1 MARNRRRRVPA
12 EPVEITVES
21 LTQDGRGV
29 AHRDGKAV
37 FIHGALPG
45 ERVVFTYDRV
55 QKRYD
60 EGSVQQVLEPS
71 PDRVEPR
78 CPHFG
83 VCGGCGMQHLD
94 EGQQIRFK
102 EQALHDALERLG
114 KVQPEQN
121 LEPLVAGHWGYR
133 RKARLGAKYVVKKGK
148 LLVGFRE
155 RGSSFVTDLGGC
167 EVLHPKVGRKI
178 TDLAELIEGLSI
190 RDKVPQIEVSMGDS
204 LCALIFRVLAEPAE
218 ADLDRLRAFGREHDF
233 VIYLQPGG
241 PESVQPLEG
250 PAPDLYYTLPEP
262 ESEPESEQELRLCF
276 SPQDFTQVNLEL
288 NRLMVERALQM
299 LDPQPEER
307 VLDLFCGIGNFTLPL
322 AKRAGQVTGVEGE
335 GALVARARQNAEA
348 NRLENTRFYTANL
361 YEELDN
367 EPWLLE
373 RFDKVLLDP
382 PRSGAQ
388 EILPRLPGLGAQ
400 RILYISCY
408 PATLARDA
416 GILVNE
422 LGYKLRSA
430 GVMDMFPHTAH
441 VESIALFERG

>member
-1 MARNRRRRVPA
+1 MARSRRRRVPPEA
-12 EPVEITVES
+12 VEITVES

-71 PDRVEPR
+71 PDRVDPR

-83 VCGGCGMQHLD
+83 VCGGCGMQHLHA
-94 EGQQIRFK
+94 ERQIRFK

-114 KVQPEQN
+114 KVEPEQT
-121 LEPLVAGHWGYR
+121 LAPLVAGHWGYR

-148 LLVGFRE
+148 VLVGFRE
-155 RGSSFVTDLGGC
+155 RGSSFVTDLSGC
-167 EVLHPKVGRKI
+167 EVLHPKVGGRI
-178 TDLAELIEGLSI
+178 TGLAQLIEGLTI
-190 RDKVPQIEVSMGDS
+190 RDKVPQIEVSMGDTV
-204 LCALIFRVLAEPAE
+204 CALIFRVLAAPEE
-218 ADLDRLRAFGREHDF
+218 SDLERLRAFGAEHGF

-241 PESVQPLEG
+241 PDSVHPLESA
-250 PAPDLYYTLPEP
+250 PAELYYTLPEHD
-262 ESEPESEQELRLCF
+262 LRLCF

-288 NRLMVERALQM
+288 NRMMVERALEM

-322 AKRAGQVTGVEGE
+322 ATRAGQVTGVEGE

-373 RFDKVLLDP
+373 QFDKVLLDP

-388 EILPRLPGLGAQ
+388 EILHKLPGLGAK

-422 LGYKLRSA
+422 LGYKMRSA

-441 VESIALFERG
+441 VESIALFERK